1 MPIGLTAKLN
11 VKEGKNEEFEA
22 LFKELQEAVNNN
34 EDGCNFYAIH
44 RSRTDSQLYI
54 VLEQYEDEAALSA
67 HGKTEHYVRLGGEMA
82 GCLAGAPEVELLDA
96 L

>member
-11 VKEGKNEEFEA
+11 VKEGQNEEFEA
-22 LFKELQEAVNNN
+22 LFNELQKAVNSN

-67 HGKTEHYVRLGGEMA
+67 HGKTEHYVRLGGKMA
-82 GCLAGAPEVELLDA
+82 GCLAAAPEVELFDA